1 MTTPEELVAA
11 TAATVNGLGA
21 RFYFH
26 PDSLAKGKEL
36 GLDGFRFY
44 VLGRGGVLGD
54 VESAVITSAFGY
66 FNPGLVAK
74 MWDSAKETMAPRDA
88 ARAYLECNA
97 QIGRTHLA
105 DVEGL
110 DEFCDAAE
118 QVLTDHNPAGLALYA
133 GIAAEPLPE
142 DLPGRAMH
150 LLAVHRE
157 LRGSIHLA
165 VIVASGMPAP
175 VAHALR
181 RPSDVEMFGWPA
193 DIAVPDDAAARLDEI
208 DRITDERTADA
219 YRTLS
224 DDQRDAFVRGVAA
237 IDAAFADA
245 G

>member
-1 MTTPEELVAA
+1 MTTAEELVAA

-26 PDSLAKGKEL
+26 PATLAKGKEL

-54 VESAVITSAFGY
+54 VEPAVITSAFGY

-74 MWDSAKETMAPRDA
+74 MWNSAKQTMNPREA
-88 ARAYLECNA
+88 ARIHLECNA
-97 QIGRTHLA
+97 DIGRSALGDVDGLA
-105 DVEGL
+105 
-110 DEFCDAAE
+110 EFCDAAE
-118 QVLTDHNPAGLALYA
+118 QVLTDQNPAGLALYA
-133 GIAAEPLPE
+133 GIAAEPLPD

-165 VIVASGMPAP
+165 VIVASGMHAA

-193 DIAVPDDAAARLDEI
+193 DLAVPADAAEHLAEI

-219 YRTLS
+219 YESLS
-224 DDQRDAFVRGVAA
+224 DEQRSAFVRGVAA
-237 IDAAFADA
+237 IDAAFAD
-245 G
+245 